1 MQKEIKIQ
9 SKKQIQYVCLTT
21 RAMTGWNLD
30 QMGGFVGVSG
40 EAVRT
45 WELGKAV
52 PAADSFMR
60 ILSLRKDIVRAKK
73 RGKRFVQSMCDSS
86 GNWRGVPTEV
96 A

>member
-1 MQKEIKIQ
+1 MTTEKIRE
-9 SKKQIQYVCLTT
+9 KKQIQFFCVTT
-21 RAMTGWNLD
+21 RAMTGWNLE
-30 QMGGFVGVSG
+30 QMGEFVGVSG

-73 RGKRFVQSMCDSS
+73 RGKRFVQSMRDAS
-86 GNWRGVPTEV
+86 GNWRGVPAEV